1 MPDSIDTYA
10 TTNPAFCSILLY
22 SFIEGY
28 GSTNSNGLPFPLI
41 LLPVPIVLTSDI
53 ANTFEGT
60 NTRTGLLS
68 WIARNP
74 EVTVGMHDRL
84 HSTSEFSKQA
94 LLFGFRYGVF
104 SLADTGRIFLQSDS
118 LAKRIPSAGS
128 SYVVDAFK
136 LAKRF
141 GAWIG
146 GAGTTETILI
156 ALGANR

>member
-1 MPDSIDTYA
+1 MPNSIDIYA
-10 TTNPAFCSILLY
+10 ATNPAFCSILLY

-28 GSTNSNGLPFPLI
+28 GSTNSHGLPFPLI

-53 ANTFEGT
+53 ANAFEGT
-60 NTRTGLLS
+60 NSRTGLLS

-74 EVTVGMHDRL
+74 EITIGMRDRL

-94 LLFGFRYGVF
+94 FLFGFRYGLF
-104 SLADTGRIFLQSDS
+104 ALPESGRIFLQPDS
-118 LAKRIPSAGS
+118 LVKKVPSAGR
-128 SYVVDAFK
+128 SYVVEALK
-136 LAKRF
+136 HAKRL

-146 GAGTTETILI
+146 EAGTTETILI

>member
-1 MPDSIDTYA
+1 MPESIDTYA

-28 GSTNSNGLPFPLI
+28 DSTNSNGLPFPLI

-53 ANTFEGT
+53 ASAFEGT
-60 NTRTGLLS
+60 NSRTGLMS

-74 EVTVGMHDRL
+74 EVTVGMRDRL

-104 SLADTGRIFLQSDS
+104 SLAESGRIFLQPDS
-118 LAKRIPSAGS
+118 LAKKIPSVGS
-128 SYVVDAFK
+128 SYVLDALK
-136 LAKRF
+136 LAKRL

-146 GAGTTETILI
+146 KAGTIETILI
-156 ALGANR
+156 ALGTNR